1 MIPSRAGHSRFCF
14 DFTRALRHSKA
25 VFTLYFGSTLM
36 VLLANI
42 LLALAKLVELTS
54 GLLTLYKYILLA
66 SVVVSWVNADPY
78 NPLVNFIYRVTDPVL
93 RRIRRHMPDTGML
106 DLSPL
111 VAFAAIY
118 VLQIIV
124 FDTAYHYLISTSMTL
139 KMGN

>member
-1 MIPSRAGHSRFCF
+1 
-14 DFTRALRHSKA
+14 
-25 VFTLYFGSTLM
+25 M

-42 LLALAKLVELTS
+42 LLALAKLIELAS

-66 SVVVSWVNADPY
+66 SVIVSWVNADPY
-78 NPLVNFIYRVTDPVL
+78 NPLVSFIHRVTEPVL
-93 RRIRRHMPDTGML
+93 RKIRRHMPDTGML

-124 FDTAYHYLISTSMTL
+124 FDTAYHYLISISMSL
-139 KMGN
+139 KIGG

>member
-1 MIPSRAGHSRFCF
+1 
-14 DFTRALRHSKA
+14 
-25 VFTLYFGSTLM
+25 M
-36 VLLANI
+36 VLIANI
-42 LLALAKLVELTS
+42 LLALAKIVELTI
-54 GLLTLYKYILLA
+54 GLLTLYKYVLIA

-78 NPLVNFIYRVTDPVL
+78 NPLVSFVYRVTDPLL

-124 FDTAYHYLISTSMTL
+124 FDTLYQYLMTFSMSL
-139 KMGN
+139 KLRG